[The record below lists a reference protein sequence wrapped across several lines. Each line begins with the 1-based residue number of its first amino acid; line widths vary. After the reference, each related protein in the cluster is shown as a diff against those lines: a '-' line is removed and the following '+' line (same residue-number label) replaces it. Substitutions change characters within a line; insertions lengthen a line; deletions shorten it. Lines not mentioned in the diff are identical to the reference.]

1 MPVHRLRL
9 ALVLLLALVAVA
21 VPSAS
26 AETSVTTLRVLF
38 VGNSLTQTN
47 DLPQVV
53 AALASA
59 ADRRLEWRTVAF
71 GGFNL
76 ADHWQAGVARTAL
89 AEGGWDVVVL
99 QQGPSALPE
108 SQADLLEWA
117 TRFADG
123 ARAKGTRPAL
133 FTVWPESYR
142 QYALPQVIA
151 SYRQA
156 AAGAHAAVLP
166 GRRGLAA
173 RVALLAGPA
182 SLRRGRVPSEPPR
195 HLHRR
200 ARGLRPALPGAAR
213 RPAGRPAPARRPARR
228 LPARRRGSSSG
239 RPHARSAGSPPLPT
253 CGR

>member
-1 MPVHRLRL
+1 MPVHRLRP
-9 ALVLLLALVAVA
+9 ALVLSLALVAIV

-26 AETSVTTLRVLF
+26 AETPVATLRVLF

-59 ADRRLEWRTVAF
+59 GGRRLEWRTVAF

-76 ADHWQAGVARTAL
+76 ADHWQAGVATTAL

-117 TRFADG
+117 TRFADA
-123 ARAKGTRPAL
+123 ARSEGTQPAL

-142 QYALPQVIA
+142 QYVLPQVIA
-151 SYRQA
+151 SYRNA
-156 AAGAHAAVLP
+156 AAGARAQVLP
-166 GRRGLAA
+166 GGGAWQLAWRCSPGLPLYGGDGFHPSPLGTYTAALAVYGRLFRAPLAGLPSDLRGHGAQLVVAPRAA
-173 RVALLAGPA
+173 RVVQWAAA
-182 SLRRGRVPSEPPR
+182 RSLGRK
-195 HLHRR
+195 
-200 ARGLRPALPGAAR
+200 PALP
-213 RPAGRPAPARRPARR
+213 
-228 LPARRRGSSSG
+228 S
-239 RPHARSAGSPPLPT
+239 